1 MDEKEIIDIKQ
12 EIEKLK
18 KLDSYLKEKYE
29 EMLKKEEA
37 FLTEINEQLEKEI
50 TVMVL
55 GAIKETVN
63 KETVSLKLLRKHI
76 RRQVKHQINKEIK
89 NAIQKLIP
97 DIKELIKEEVKNKSI
112 EIINQLKRQTG
123 KQLEKEVIEQ
133 VKETTSILR
142 EQKEESE
149 KKAVMDEL
157 TGTFNRRY
165 FETKLEDELTLAK
178 RFRMKLSLLMIDI
191 DHFKQINDNFGH
203 QIGDVVLQ
211 ETVAV
216 IKNSLSSTD
225 FLCRYGGEEFAVIM
239 TETELE
245 KAVEIAEKI
254 RKEVEE
260 HIFYGGDRIIPVRV
274 SIGVAEY
281 PANAVIKQI
290 LIEKADQA
298 LYQAKNSGRN
308 NVKAA
313 LKE

>member
-1 MDEKEIIDIKQ
+1 M
-12 EIEKLK
+12 
-18 KLDSYLKEKYE
+18 
-29 EMLKKEEA
+29 
-37 FLTEINEQLEKEI
+37 
-50 TVMVL
+50 
-55 GAIKETVN
+55 
-63 KETVSLKLLRKHI
+63 
-76 RRQVKHQINKEIK
+76 
-89 NAIQKLIP
+89 
-97 DIKELIKEEVKNKSI
+97 KNKSI

-133 VKETTSILR
+133 VKETTSILK

-225 FLCRYGGEEFAVIM
+225 FLCRYGGEEFVAGLPHTAMSDAMSIAD
-239 TETELE
+239 ELRTAIWRE
-245 KAVEIAEKI
+245 KFFRGGESGAE
-254 RKEVEE
+254 E
-260 HIFYGGDRIIPVRV
+260 YGSPLRNRYANVTV
-274 SIGVAEY
+274 SIGVASLLKGVDSAPEDM
-281 PANAVIKQI
+281 ITR
-290 LIEKADQA
+290 ADQK
-298 LYQAKNSGRN
+298 LYEAKKSGKNR
-308 NVKAA
+308 VA
-313 LKE
+313 